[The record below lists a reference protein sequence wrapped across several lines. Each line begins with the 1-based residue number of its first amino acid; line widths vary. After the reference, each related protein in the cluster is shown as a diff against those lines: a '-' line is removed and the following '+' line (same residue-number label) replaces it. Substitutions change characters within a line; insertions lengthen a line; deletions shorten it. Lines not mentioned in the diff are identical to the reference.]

1 MQDHL
6 QQQPIG
12 DQQQLH
18 PNEVLGISAN
28 GDTKAQSPDKTD
40 SALIHGMRT
49 PKKLELNGS
58 SFVEAGNVFAFK
70 SPAHSHIKRR

>member
-18 PNEVLGISAN
+18 PNQVLNVSAN
-28 GDTKAQSPDKTD
+28 GDTQGMKA
-40 SALIHGMRT
+40 
-49 PKKLELNGS
+49 
-58 SFVEAGNVFAFK
+58 
-70 SPAHSHIKRR
+70 